1 MEAYLA
7 LRGLRTLPLRLA
19 QAQRTAQ
26 ILAER
31 LVTHRVRAPGA
42 VPRTRADPGHDVAR
56 RTMSGFG
63 SLISIELADAKT
75 ADAFVDACSLWVFA
89 TSLGGVESTLERR
102 RRWPGELPIG
112 SGGFGTNVGRDRT
125 CRGSLGRPRPGA

>member
-31 LVTHRVRAPGA
+31 LVTHRCVHRVRFPGLA
-42 VPRTRADPGHDVAR
+42 SDPV
-56 RTMSGFG
+56 TMSLGAPCRA
-63 SLISIELADAKT
+63 LA
-75 ADAFVDACSLWVFA
+75 
-89 TSLGGVESTLERR
+89 R
-102 RRWPGELPIG
+102 
-112 SGGFGTNVGRDRT
+112 
-125 CRGSLGRPRPGA
+125 